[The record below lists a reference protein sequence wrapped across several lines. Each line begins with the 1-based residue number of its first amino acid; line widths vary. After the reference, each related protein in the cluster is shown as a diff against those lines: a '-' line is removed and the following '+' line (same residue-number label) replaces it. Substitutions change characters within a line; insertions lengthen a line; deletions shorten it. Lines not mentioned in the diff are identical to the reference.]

1 MPAPTEQPVR
11 LPAILI
17 MSGAV
22 FFLLIGLVIWQP
34 KAVIWI
40 ADAVEAE
47 HFVRSPD
54 QPAPVR
60 LAAEPNRKP
69 IDPGAWAR
77 VFKPE
82 NVVQQT
88 RR

>member
-11 LPAILI
+11 LPAVLI

-22 FFLLIGLVIWQP
+22 FFLLLGLVIWQP

-47 HFVRSPD
+47 HFARSPD
-54 QPAPVR
+54 QAAPVR
-60 LAAEPNRKP
+60 LAAEPKRKP
-69 IDPGAWAR
+69 IDPGEWVR
-77 VFKPE
+77 VFKAE
-82 NVVQQT
+82 NVVQESG
-88 RR
+88 R

>member
-1 MPAPTEQPVR
+1 MPAPKEQPVR

-17 MSGAV
+17 VSGAV

-34 KAVIWI
+34 KTAIWI

-47 HFVRSPD
+47 HFVQSPS
-54 QPAPVR
+54 QAAPLG
-60 LAAEPNRKP
+60 LAAAPKRKP
-69 IDPGAWAR
+69 IDPGQWAQ

-82 NVVQQT
+82 NVVQESS
-88 RR
+88 R